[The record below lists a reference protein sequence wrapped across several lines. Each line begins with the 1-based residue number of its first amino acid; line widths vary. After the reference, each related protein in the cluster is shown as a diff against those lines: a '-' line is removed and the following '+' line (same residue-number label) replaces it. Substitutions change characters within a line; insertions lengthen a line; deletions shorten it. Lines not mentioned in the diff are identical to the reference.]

1 MYIIQF
7 AMVESDARRILL
19 YKRMQRIPLRSTL
32 NIALFDMRKLE
43 YDIRRTVHTSDRLA
57 SVNLLKDVCVEELMT
72 GKRSEVFA
80 EMIPK
85 AHRRRSPL
93 RRRVEKGKESDG
105 DRRGLCTAR
114 GSFSPINTLRRSS
127 DLISL
132 QLKCRKAKSS
142 VKFAK
147 QAIDKTQRTVIKHLE
162 SCSED
167 VDKALRRSQNTFF
180 PFQQAAD
187 SKSLSPTPIHK
198 ESFSQFRN
206 RLRALSREKS
216 PFS

>member
-1 MYIIQF
+1 M
-7 AMVESDARRILL
+7 AESDARRVLL

-57 SVNLLKDVCVEELMT
+57 SVNLIKDVCVEELMT

-93 RRRVEKGKESDG
+93 RKRVGKKTENAE
-105 DRRGLCTAR
+105 DRRDLYTAR

-127 DLISL
+127 NLISL

-142 VKFAK
+142 VKLAK
-147 QAIDKTQRTVIKHLE
+147 QAIERTQRTVIKDLE

-180 PFQQAAD
+180 PYQQPTD

-198 ESFSQFRN
+198 ESFSQFRS
-206 RLRALSREKS
+206 RLLALSREKS